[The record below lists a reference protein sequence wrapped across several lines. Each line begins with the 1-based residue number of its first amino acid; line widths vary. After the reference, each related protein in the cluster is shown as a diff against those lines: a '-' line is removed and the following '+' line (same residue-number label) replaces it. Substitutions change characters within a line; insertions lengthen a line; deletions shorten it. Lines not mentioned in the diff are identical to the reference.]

1 MNTLKRTLA
10 LVATLA
16 MAATA
21 FASCGD
27 DKDSSSSSSSSSEA
41 SKVEE
46 SSEDTSEDSS
56 DAQDTT
62 KAEESTGEIAD
73 SVGKGGDTFTIAAWN
88 ADDVPFLIAQW
99 KGLDYDSIQA
109 MTSMFTS
116 VKLTGL
122 SSTSTM
128 TRRHFLLLTSV
139 LAILTSLTSTLTQMR
154 SVSPQTAFVRAF
166 HGRLQQAASSTDPTS
181 LRSTS
186 V

>member
-27 DKDSSSSSSSSSEA
+27 DKDSSSSSSSSSSEA

-46 SSEDTSEDSS
+46 PSEDTSEDNS

-73 SVGKGGDTFTIAAWN
+73 SVGKGGDTFTIGMQMT
-88 ADDVPFLIAQW
+88 FLSLSLSGRA
-99 KGLDYDSIQA
+99 LTTIQFRTTLL
-109 MTSMFTS
+109 MTQ
-116 VKLTGL
+116 LTASS
-122 SSTSTM
+122 SSTS
-128 TRRHFLLLTSV
+128 V
-139 LAILTSLTSTLTQMR
+139 
-154 SVSPQTAFVRAF
+154 
-166 HGRLQQAASSTDPTS
+166 
-181 LRSTS
+181 
-186 V
+186 